1 MLVTVSGC
9 SSPSTLFLVA
19 TFCLPVSVI
28 PLNKLDDDLALLAWP
43 FAVDAYLA
51 PTPARLA
58 SRRRSGGTHVD
69 SGHGQQLRPPPHTAG
84 RLEEAEAM
92 YQRALQGNEKAL
104 GRDHALT
111 LDTVNNLGT
120 LYVNQGRLEEAQATC
135 QRALSGFQAV
145 LGPSHP
151 KSELI
156 LRNMLPLQH
165 TRGTVRGVEGRR

>member
-1 MLVTVSGC
+1 
-9 SSPSTLFLVA
+9 
-19 TFCLPVSVI
+19 
-28 PLNKLDDDLALLAWP
+28 
-43 FAVDAYLA
+43 
-51 PTPARLA
+51 
-58 SRRRSGGTHVD
+58 
-69 SGHGQQLRPPPHTAG
+69 
-84 RLEEAEAM
+84 M